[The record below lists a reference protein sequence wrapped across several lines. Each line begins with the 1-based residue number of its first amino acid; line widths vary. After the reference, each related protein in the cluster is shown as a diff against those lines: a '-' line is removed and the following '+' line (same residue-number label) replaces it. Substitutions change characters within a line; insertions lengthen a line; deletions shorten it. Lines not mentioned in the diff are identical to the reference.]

1 MAAVDP
7 LVETIAQH
15 MFEKMTLAP
24 ETPQWSQA
32 GPNVQAAFRT
42 QAREIL
48 DLIHAAGR
56 LHPVEADE
64 PVLEWATMEP
74 FKGLMF
80 WPTEAEAREYA
91 GMTEHCS
98 LYSRVRWWAHA
109 TDWELR

>member
-7 LVETIAQH
+7 LVEPLAQLLYRTV
-15 MFEKMTLAP
+15 FRDGLALP
-24 ETPQWSQA
+24 WEQVSH
-32 GPNVQAAFRT
+32 RT
-42 QAREIL
+42 QVDYRDIATSVL
-48 DLIHAAGR
+48 AMVQNAGR
-56 LHPVEADE
+56 LHPSDADE

-91 GMTEHCS
+91 GMTEHCN